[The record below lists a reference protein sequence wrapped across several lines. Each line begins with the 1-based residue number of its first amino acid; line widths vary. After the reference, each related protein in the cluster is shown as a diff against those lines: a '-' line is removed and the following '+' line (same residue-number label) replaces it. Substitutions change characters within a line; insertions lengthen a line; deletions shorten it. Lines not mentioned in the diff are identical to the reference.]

1 MLDIWS
7 KDMPQGNIDN
17 LRVLTTEEAREIGK
31 TGGIN
36 SGKAR
41 RRKRDLKKLLE
52 IALSQP

>member
-1 MLDIWS
+1 
-7 KDMPQGNIDN
+7 MPQGNIDN
-17 LRVLTTEEAREIGK
+17 LIPFTERTKEEAKEISSK
-31 TGGIN
+31 GGIN